1 MASQYAFDIGPRSE
15 ILELRDRLVE
25 EWPAIIRTQEA
36 AIEEKE
42 RLRVGLGDF
51 VLRDTSIVV
60 FGSLARNEFTTQSDV
75 DWTLLL
81 DGAADPQHL
90 DAALAIEKRLVEL
103 GATPPGAEG
112 TFGGFAVSH
121 DLIHKIGG
129 EDDTNRN
136 TTQRILLLLES
147 AALGDHSAYDRVI
160 RNILR
165 RYVEEDLGGGAE
177 NPFKVPRFLLN
188 DIVRYWRT
196 VAVDFA
202 YKRRLRAG
210 SGWALRTAK
219 LRLSRKLTFV
229 AGLLSCFSCDT
240 DFAGAQ
246 PMVGPTGMLRVVDH
260 LARLVGKSPLD
271 IVANVILREPV
282 LHEAG
287 RKMFTAYDQFL
298 SLIADPE
305 ARDHLK
311 KLGVEDAD
319 RDEIYARTRILGKQF
334 QDALTHVFLDAETPL
349 ARLTRHYGLF

>member
-1 MASQYAFDIGPRSE
+1 MAGQYTLGIDPPSE
-15 ILELRDRLVE
+15 ILRLRDMLGE
-25 EWPAIIRTQEA
+25 AWPSISKAHQA
-36 AIEEKE
+36 AIDEKE
-42 RLRVGLGDF
+42 RLRAGLGEF
-51 VLRDTSIVV
+51 VLRDTSLVV
-60 FGSLARNEFTTQSDV
+60 FGSLARNEFTAQSDV

-81 DGAADPQHL
+81 DGAANPQHL
-90 DAALAIEKRLVEL
+90 DAALAIENRLVEL
-103 GATPPGAEG
+103 EAIQPGAEG

-147 AALGDHSAYDRVI
+147 AALGDPQAYDRVI

-165 RYVEEDLGGGAE
+165 RYVVEDLGGAAE
-177 NPFKVPRFLLN
+177 SAFKVPRFLLN

-219 LRLSRKLTFV
+219 LRMSRKLTFV
-229 AGLLSCFSCDT
+229 AGLLSCYSCET
-240 DFAGAQ
+240 DFADAEGGA
-246 PMVGPTGMLRVVDH
+246 GPTGILRVVDH

-271 IVANVILREPV
+271 IVAAVILREPV
-282 LHEAG
+282 LHDVA
-287 RKMFTAYDQFL
+287 RRMFRAYDEFL
-298 SLIADPE
+298 SMLDDADV
-305 ARDHLK
+305 RLHLK
-311 KLGVEDAD
+311 HLSADDAD
-319 RDEIYARTRILGKQF
+319 TDATYARTRVLGKQF
-334 QDALTHVFLDAETPL
+334 QEALTHVFLDADTPI